1 MAFEQPLFKPAG
13 LTASADL
20 STKQFLFVK
29 MSGALTVD
37 VCATD
42 GELAVGV
49 LQNKPTSG
57 KEATVET
64 DGITKVKASEAI
76 TAGQLVGTA
85 NDGRAKV
92 IDPTSTGADT
102 GDWALGVALDTVT
115 AQNQLVTVKLG
126 INYRITA

>member
-1 MAFEQPLFKPAG
+1 MAFEQPLFKPAA

-20 STKQFLFVK
+20 STKQFRFVK

-37 VCATD
+37 VCGVD
-42 GELAVGV
+42 GEFAVGV

-64 DGITKVKASEAI
+64 DGIAKVVCSEAV
-76 TAGQLVGTA
+76 TAGSLVGTSS
-85 NDGRAKV
+85 DGRAKI

-102 GDWALGVALDTVT
+102 GDWALGVALDTT
-115 AQNQLVTVKLG
+115 TGQNQMLTVKLG